1 MNFFR
6 YFANVCAAHDVRP
19 PPAERGNYMKTRILS
34 GAGLGILWSTLS
46 WFGNLRSPVPG
57 SLSTFP
63 DLITLLAIPVLTFLA
78 LLLARGQSDLTR
90 GVTRRAGT
98 IIVSIG
104 TTLFAF
110 SSTILGIVRLSHP
123 TGFSW
128 LY

>member
-1 MNFFR
+1 
-6 YFANVCAAHDVRP
+6 
-19 PPAERGNYMKTRILS
+19 MKTWILS

-46 WFGNLRSPVPG
+46 WFGNLSSPVPG

-63 DLITLLAIPVLTFLA
+63 DLITLLAISVLTFLA

-90 GVTRRAGT
+90 GVTRLAGT
-98 IIVSIG
+98 IIVGIG
-104 TTLFAF
+104 TALFAF

-123 TGFSW
+123 KDYSW